1 MDESILKPGLDW
13 TRLFMSLTAGAGR
26 RAVNIKTHEKD
37 ELNINN
43 YYLSL
48 PLVFFFIRSY
58 GKGKGK
64 ADNMKLLALAV
75 PPTQGSILLEAIS

>member
-43 YYLSL
+43 YYLRFVPLSL
-48 PLVFFFIRSY
+48 TVSSRSKLISTKDTV
-58 GKGKGK
+58 GERGAKGKGK
-64 ADNMKLLALAV
+64 ENV
-75 PPTQGSILLEAIS
+75 

>member
-37 ELNINN
+37 ERELD
-43 YYLSL
+43 
-48 PLVFFFIRSY
+48 
-58 GKGKGK
+58 
-64 ADNMKLLALAV
+64 A
-75 PPTQGSILLEAIS
+75 